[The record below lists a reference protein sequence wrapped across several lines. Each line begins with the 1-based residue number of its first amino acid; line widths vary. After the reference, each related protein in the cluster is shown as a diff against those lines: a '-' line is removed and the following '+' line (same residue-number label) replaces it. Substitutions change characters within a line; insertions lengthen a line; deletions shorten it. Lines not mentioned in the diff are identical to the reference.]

1 MRGMVV
7 VFGMSAPAQPL
18 PAPEVR
24 PSWVMLPP
32 QESAEMAETTAAAMR
47 QLLTPQPAPTVK

>member
-1 MRGMVV
+1 MVV
-7 VFGMSAPAQPL
+7 VFDLSALAQPL

-32 QESAEMAETTAAAMR
+32 QESAEAAERLALAAR
-47 QLLTPQPAPTVK
+47 RLVGVTPQPAPDVK